1 MLIFVRSS
9 ATEGSRF
16 AVGRLGHGGSF
27 RSVALKRSAGVEV
40 EPACLWFQPLARL
53 RPFESCG
60 RCHHMRSWPTPSEVA
75 YFDCVGRSAGRQV
88 GMAQRLAPLE
98 HRERR
103 DPRVR
108 DPQQR
113 GLYAQGRA
121 RVAKAKV

>member
-60 RCHHMRSWPTPSEVA
+60 RCHHMRSWPAPSDVA
-75 YFDCVGRSAGRQV
+75 YFVCVGRSAWPNGWRRWSIGRGGTLEFATLSREV
-88 GMAQRLAPLE
+88 FMRKVAPE
-98 HRERR
+98 
-103 DPRVR
+103 
-108 DPQQR
+108 
-113 GLYAQGRA
+113 
-121 RVAKAKV
+121 